1 MELVKEKIK
10 YGTKEYWKNHLDSVL
25 KTLEEDKD
33 KLVDI
38 MMDKCMSMDIIIP
51 IRIGEAPRYEVN
63 FSKSTFKL
71 KETNK

>member
-1 MELVKEKIK
+1 MGKEQ
-10 YGTKEYWKNHLDSVL
+10 YGTREYWKNHLDSVL

-38 MMDKCMSMDIIIP
+38 MMDKCMSMDILIP

-63 FSKSTFKL
+63 FSKCSL
-71 KETNK
+71 KEIDK